1 MYEHNIADV
10 HIAIAFFKD
19 NNYKTQNGTHEKLV
33 VTLNPINNRGL
44 YQG

>member
-1 MYEHNIADV
+1 MYEHNIANV
-10 HIAIAFFKD
+10 HIAIAFFKKK
-19 NNYKTQNGTHEKLV
+19 NFFNQNGTHEKLV